1 MKRPWV
7 IYEDGVEREQ
17 PNEQAQIAA
26 IVASMGRV
34 QQAVFDRHRHALRDA
49 HAKSH
54 GILKGVLEVRKDLPD
69 ELAQGIF
76 AAGRVYDLVARLSS
90 APGDI
95 HPDGVRSLKGMA
107 LKVMGVDG
115 TGTQD
120 FLMVNLPVLPFGDVA
135 AYLAFQEEAE
145 KRAVRKEAPPVL
157 LPEVAHA
164 AAAVFE
170 AVGHRVRTLEALGAT
185 ANHLLG
191 ETFHTMAALRYG
203 RYVAKLSLAP
213 GSDNVKQL
221 AGQAVDDKTGD
232 SVYRDLVV
240 AFFRREA
247 AEYELRVQLCVDLER
262 MPVEDASVE
271 WPTEMS
277 PFLTLGTVRFPVQ
290 DAYSSARQV
299 YGDEVLSFNPW
310 QCVEEH
316 RPLGS
321 IMRSRRAAYEASSR
335 FRHER
340 NVQPQVEPQD
350 AAQIPD

>member
-7 IYEDGVEREQ
+7 MYADGVEQEQ
-17 PNEQAQIAA
+17 PNEKAQIAA

-34 QQAVFDRHRHALRDA
+34 NEAVFDKHRHALRDA

-54 GILKGVLEVRKDLPD
+54 GILKGVLTVRADLPD

-76 AAGRVYDLVARLSS
+76 AAGRVYEVVARLSS

-95 HPDGVRSLKGMA
+95 HPDSVRSLKGMA
-107 LKVMGVDG
+107 LKVMGVDEA
-115 TGTQD
+115 GTQD

-135 AYLAFQEEAE
+135 AYLAFQEGVEE
-145 KRAVRKEAPPVL
+145 RAVRKETPAVL
-157 LPEVAHA
+157 VPELASA
-164 AAAVFE
+164 ASVVLE
-170 AVGHRVRTLEALGAT
+170 AVGHPNRLLEALGAT
-185 ANHLLG
+185 AHHILG

-213 GSDNVKQL
+213 ASENVKEL
-221 AGQAVDDKTGD
+221 VGQPVEDGGND

-240 AFFRREA
+240 DFFRREA
-247 AEYELRVQLCVDLER
+247 AEYELRVQLCVDLET

-271 WPTEMS
+271 WPVETS
-277 PFLTLGTVRFPVQ
+277 PFVRLGTVRFPVQ
-290 DAYSSARQV
+290 EAYSPGRRV

-340 NVQPQVEPQD
+340 NVRPRVEPRE

>member
-7 IYEDGVEREQ
+7 MYAEGVEEEQ
-17 PNEQAQIAA
+17 PNERAQTAA

-34 QQAVFDRHRHALRDA
+34 NEAVFDKHRHALRDA

-54 GILKGVLEVRKDLPD
+54 GILKGVLTVRADLPD

-76 AAGRVYDLVARLSS
+76 VAGRAYDVVARVSS

-95 HPDGVRSLKGMA
+95 HPDSVRSLKGMA

-115 TGTQD
+115 AETQD

-135 AYLAFQEEAE
+135 AYLAFQEAAE
-145 KRAVRKEAPPVL
+145 ERTVRKETPAVL
-157 LPEVAHA
+157 VPELANVAS
-164 AAAVFE
+164 AVLE
-170 AVGHRVRTLEALGAT
+170 AVGHPNRTLEAVGAT
-185 ANHLLG
+185 AHHILG

-203 RYVAKLSLAP
+203 RYVVKLSLAP
-213 GSDNVKQL
+213 ASENVKQL
-221 AGQAVDDKTGD
+221 TGKPVEDGGND

-240 AFFRREA
+240 TFFRQEA
-247 AEYELRVQLCVDLER
+247 AEYELRVQLCVDLQT

-271 WPTEMS
+271 WPEDVS
-277 PFLTLGTVRFPVQ
+277 PFLVVGTVLFPVQ
-290 DAYSSARQV
+290 EAYSSARRV
-299 YGDEVLSFNPW
+299 FGDEVLSFNPW
-310 QCVEEH
+310 HCVEEH

-321 IMRSRRAAYEASSR
+321 IMRSRKAAYEASSQ

-340 NVQPQVEPQD
+340 NVRPRVEPRD
-350 AAQIPD
+350 AGEIPD

>member
-7 IYEDGVEREQ
+7 MYADGVEREQ
-17 PNEQAQIAA
+17 PNEPAHIAA
-26 IVASMGRV
+26 IVASMGRMNE
-34 QQAVFDRHRHALRDA
+34 AVFDKHRHALHDA

-54 GILKGVLEVRKDLPD
+54 GILKGTLEVRKDLPE

-76 AAGRVYDLVARLSS
+76 TAGRVYDVVARLSS

-95 HPDGVRSLKGMA
+95 HPDGVRSLKGLA

-115 TGTQD
+115 AGTQD

-135 AYLAFQEEAE
+135 AYLAFQEESE
-145 KRAVRKEAPPVL
+145 KRAVRKEPPAML

-164 AAAVFE
+164 AAAVLDV
-170 AVGHRVRTLEALGAT
+170 VGRPNRMLEALGAT
-185 ANHLLG
+185 ANHILG
-191 ETFHTMAALRYG
+191 ETYRTMAALRYG

-221 AGQAVDDKTGD
+221 TGQAVDDTGND

-240 AFFRREA
+240 AFFRQEA

-262 MPVEDASVE
+262 MPVEDVSVE
-271 WPTEMS
+271 WREEDS
-277 PFLTLGTVRFPVQ
+277 PFVALGSVRFPVQ
-290 DAYSSARQV
+290 EAYSPARRV

-310 QCVEEH
+310 QCLEEH

-340 NVQPQVEPQD
+340 NVRPREEPRGG
-350 AAQIPD
+350 AEIPD

>member
-7 IYEDGVEREQ
+7 MYSADVEREQ
-17 PNEQAQIAA
+17 PNEAAQITA
-26 IVASMGRV
+26 IVASMARV
-34 QQAVFDRHRHALRDA
+34 NEEVFDKHRHALRDA

-54 GILKGVLEVRKDLPD
+54 GILKGVLTVREDLPE
-69 ELAQGIF
+69 ELTQGIF
-76 AAGRVYDLVARLSS
+76 AAGRAYDVVARLSS

-95 HPDGVRSLKGMA
+95 HPDSVRSLKGLA

-115 TGTQD
+115 ASTQD

-135 AYLAFQEEAE
+135 AYLGFQEKVEQQ
-145 KRAVRKEAPPVL
+145 AVRKEAPAVL
-157 LPEVAHA
+157 VPELANA
-164 AAAVFE
+164 ASVVLE
-170 AVGHRVRTLEALGAT
+170 AVGHPNRLLEALGAP
-185 ANHLLG
+185 AHHILG
-191 ETFHTMAALRYG
+191 ETFHTMAALRFG

-213 GSDNVKQL
+213 ASRTVRQL
-221 AGQAVDDKTGD
+221 TGQPVEDGGND

-240 AFFRREA
+240 EFFRREP
-247 AEYELRVQLCVDLER
+247 AEYELRVQLCVDLET

-271 WPTEMS
+271 WPAEVS

-290 DAYSSARQV
+290 EAYSSARRV

-310 QCVEEH
+310 QCVAEH

-340 NVQPQVEPQD
+340 NVRPREEPRD
-350 AAQIPD
+350 AGQIPD